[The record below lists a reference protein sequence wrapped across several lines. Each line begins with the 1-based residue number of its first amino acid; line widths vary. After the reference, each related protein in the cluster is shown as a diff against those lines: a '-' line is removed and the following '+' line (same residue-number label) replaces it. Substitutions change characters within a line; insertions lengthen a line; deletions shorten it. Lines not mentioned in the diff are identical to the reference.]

1 MHKRAGGGVLS
12 IEPVMNSSRAD
23 EPWQR
28 CYAQLAGKLVL
39 FARQWLPTPADAED
53 AVQTAFVKFWQRHPT
68 AGPKHYPLLYAA
80 VRTTA
85 LDALRRRARRAR
97 REEACATAAGLEAAQ
112 MFELPLEQFEETQR
126 IESALRRFHSVV
138 FDADSSPLRQVR
150 YNYLERHA
158 WTNRATGSRL
168 EVELPR
174 EDTYLIS
181 VSIQ

>member
-1 MHKRAGGGVLS
+1 MDPAAATETTHY
-12 IEPVMNSSRAD
+12 EP
-23 EPWQR
+23 
-28 CYAQLAGKLVL
+28 
-39 FARQWLPTPADAED
+39 AE
-53 AVQTAFVKFWQRHPT
+53 
-68 AGPKHYPLLYAA
+68 A
-80 VRTTA
+80 VRT
-85 LDALRRRARRAR
+85 LI
-97 REEACATAAGLEAAQ
+97 AAEDDGL
-112 MFELPLEQFEETQR
+112 
-126 IESALRRFHSVV
+126 V